1 MDEKVN
7 VARQESYSQNLKAVI
22 EMDRESGRSNSTF
35 SSENE
40 EDAFEDE
47 NEEECEAGK
56 RNSLL
61 PTLFEHKSKK
71 KFSLKLEGLHQSGHQ
86 SRKTSS
92 ISSRSA
98 NAQKPTEAN
107 AFGQETTKVACE
119 PNESNLP
126 TADETQSTVKKSKK
140 FSIFARSFGR
150 LQKKSESSVPGL
162 ENKQPETVTD
172 VTEAERTDKSSILN
186 SIGEDDVSSLFVLK
200 KRNSLGIFAIL
211 SIVLYLM

>member
-1 MDEKVN
+1 
-7 VARQESYSQNLKAVI
+7 
-22 EMDRESGRSNSTF
+22 MDRDSGRSNSTF

-71 KFSLKLEGLHQSGHQ
+71 KLRLEGLHQSGHQ

-98 NAQKPTEAN
+98 NVQKPTETN
-107 AFGQETTKVACE
+107 AFGQESTKVACG

-126 TADETQSTVKKSKK
+126 TADEPQSTVKKSKK

-186 SIGEDDVSSLFVLK
+186 SIGEDDVSSLFILK